1 MMAITSLLNDQKN
14 CDLTPIDDPNECVRI
29 AKGMIQINL
38 ISFSRSKLKANEQ
51 FSLEITHFALCIF
64 AGAPSGCDS
73 GGRLLF
79 TPTRFGLGRAL
90 FGHSRHP
97 ADHLRTLLLSTQTQV
112 GEQGQS

>member
-1 MMAITSLLNDQKN
+1 MTALLNDQNN

-64 AGAPSGCDS
+64 CPIKAIMESN
-73 GGRLLF
+73 GGLYDY
-79 TPTRFGLGRAL
+79 A
-90 FGHSRHP
+90 
-97 ADHLRTLLLSTQTQV
+97 
-112 GEQGQS
+112 